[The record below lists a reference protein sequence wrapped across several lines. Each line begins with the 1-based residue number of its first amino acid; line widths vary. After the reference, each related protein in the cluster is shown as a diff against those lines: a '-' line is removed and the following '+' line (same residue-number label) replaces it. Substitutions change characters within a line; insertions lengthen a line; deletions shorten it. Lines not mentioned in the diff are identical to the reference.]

1 MKNARLFD
9 IIGPRMIGPSSSHT
23 AGAARIG
30 IIAGKLLGEDV
41 KKAKIVLY
49 ESFATTGRGHGTDR
63 AIVGGLLG
71 FSPEDERLKN
81 SFEIARDKGLD
92 IQFEFSMGEAI
103 HPNTARIEAIGKS
116 GEKVEVLGI
125 SVGGGNIEIIE
136 VNGMQVSFNCE
147 YPTLLVFH
155 TDVPGVISKITAVL
169 MEEGINI
176 AFMKVFRTSRNDD
189 ASMVIETDENVPR
202 ELIPKILD
210 CAPGI
215 KRVSV
220 I

>member
-1 MKNARLFD
+1 MNKARLFD
-9 IIGPRMIGPSSSHT
+9 IVGPRMIGPSSSHT

-30 IIAGKLLGEDV
+30 IIAGKLLGEEV
-41 KKAKIVLY
+41 KKARIVLY

-71 FSPEDERLKN
+71 FSPEDERLRN
-81 SFEIARDKGLD
+81 SLEIAKDKGVD
-92 IQFEFSMGEAI
+92 IQFEFSMEEAV
-103 HPNTARIEAIGKS
+103 HPNTARIEITGET
-116 GEKVEVLGI
+116 GEKVEVLGT
-125 SVGGGNIEIIE
+125 SVGGGNIEILE

-155 TDVPGVISKITAVL
+155 TDMPGVISKITAVL

-189 ASMVIETDENVPR
+189 ASMVIETDDKVPK
-202 ELIPKILD
+202 ELIPRIQA

-215 KRVSV
+215 KRVST